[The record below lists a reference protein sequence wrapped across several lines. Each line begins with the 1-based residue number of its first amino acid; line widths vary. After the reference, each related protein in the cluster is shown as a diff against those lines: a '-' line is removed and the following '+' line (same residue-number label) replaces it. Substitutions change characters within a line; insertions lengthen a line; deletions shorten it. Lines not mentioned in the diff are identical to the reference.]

1 VKGAPGG
8 SSWRAA
14 AAWSAVGAVIAVV
27 LLAFAVHFNATRNW
41 TGAWCVI
48 GVFFTLT
55 GAAEAWSRIER
66 KRATGTY
73 SYSYAR
79 VERARRRRRG

>member
-1 VKGAPGG
+1 MKAAPGG

-14 AAWSAVGAVIAVV
+14 VAGSAAGAVIAVA
-27 LLAFAVHFNATRNW
+27 LLAFAVHFGDTRNW

-48 GVFFTLT
+48 GAFFTLM

-79 VERARRRRRG
+79 VERARRRRQG